1 MTGDDHESITR
12 FAISPVSDGSG
23 MQPVNTGSPATGRWP
38 MHTTRQ
44 LLASDGNVTRSSPI
58 PCPDPAR
65 HSHDIRPLSLS
76 RRQVKS

>member
-23 MQPVNTGSPATGRWP
+23 MQPVNIGSPATGRWP

-44 LLASDGNVTRSSPI
+44 LLASDGNVTR
-58 PCPDPAR
+58 
-65 HSHDIRPLSLS
+65 
-76 RRQVKS
+76 